1 MDDLLSRRKLLITAT
16 IFGLTLLA
24 APTHS
29 QASDDDDDSEDNSG
43 SGNDSDDNDDNIDED
58 DDDDSD
64 DDDGSSGSNS
74 GSGSGDS
81 SGRSNSKSRSQREL
95 DDARRAIRTG
105 KAVPLV
111 RLIKH
116 VRANFGGKV
125 LDVNLNR
132 SFFRYTYRVKHL
144 SKDGRLQ
151 TLKFDAL
158 TLKKL

>member
-16 IFGLTLLA
+16 VFGLTLLA

-29 QASDDDDDSEDNSG
+29 YAGDDDEDTSEDNSG
-43 SGNDSDDNDDNIDED
+43 SGNDSDDDDDDSDED
-58 DDDDSD
+58 DDDDD
-64 DDDGSSGSNS
+64 DDDSSGSNS
-74 GSGSGDS
+74 GSGSGGS
-81 SGRSNSKSRSQREL
+81 SGSSNSKSRSQREL